1 MALSKRITK
10 MTKSQKISK
19 AVQSLIVWERIH
31 AEDIVTGK
39 EDRKVSREAIKQ
51 YREELKEL
59 GINL

>member
-1 MALSKRITK
+1 